1 MEPMRGM
8 DIVSLV
14 VLGIVQGITEWIPI
28 SSKTQ
33 VTFIYLTFF
42 KGTIST
48 VIPVLLYAHLG
59 TLLAA
64 ILYFRK
70 EIACLVQAVADK
82 PFDIRCHAHGKA
94 GFLFT
99 ALVFTALVGVP
110 LLVLEKTFF
119 PTFDAGLLYAVM
131 GAGLIITGL
140 LLLSHNGTTTRTTEE
155 VTWKD
160 GVLTGLLQ
168 GLSSLPGISR
178 SGTSTTGLIWRGF
191 DSESSFYLSFF
202 LSIPTVFF
210 AEILLYLGGG
220 LVTFPLTDGLIL
232 FASSF
237 IAGYLTLD
245 MLLKVVRKVN
255 IAYVVLSLG
264 IIIIV
269 VGLSGVG

>member
-1 MEPMRGM
+1 M
-8 DIVSLV
+8 DIVSLLI
-14 VLGIVQGITEWIPI
+14 LGIVQGITEWIPI

-33 VTFIYLTFF
+33 VTFVYLTFF
-42 KGTIST
+42 KGNVST

-59 TLLAA
+59 TLLAV

-70 EIACLVQAVADK
+70 EIICLGRTFSDS
-82 PFDIRCHAHGKA
+82 PFDIRGHLRGKT

-99 ALVFTALVGVP
+99 ALLFTGLVGVP
-110 LLVLEKTFF
+110 LLLLERTFF
-119 PTFDAGLLYAVM
+119 PTFEAGLLYAVM

-140 LLLSHNGTTTRTTEE
+140 LLLSHNGTTTRTTDE

-160 GVLTGLLQ
+160 GILTGLLQ

-220 LVTFPLTDGLIL
+220 LVSFPITDGLIL
-232 FASSF
+232 FTTSF
-237 IAGYLTLD
+237 IVGYLTLGT
-245 MLLKVVRKVN
+245 LLNIVRKVN
-255 IAYVVLSLG
+255 IAYVVLALG
-264 IIIIV
+264 LIIIV

>member
-1 MEPMRGM
+1 M
-8 DIVSLV
+8 DIVSLLI
-14 VLGIVQGITEWIPI
+14 LGIVQGITEWIPI

-33 VTFIYLTFF
+33 VTFVYLTFF
-42 KGTIST
+42 KGNISA
-48 VIPVLLYAHLG
+48 VIPILLYAHLG

-64 ILYFRK
+64 MLYFRK
-70 EIACLVQAVADK
+70 EIVCLGRAFSEK
-82 PFDIRCHAHGKA
+82 PFDIRCHSRGKT

-99 ALVFTALVGVP
+99 ALLFTALVGVP

-119 PTFDAGLLYAVM
+119 PAFEAGLLYAVM
-131 GAGLIITGL
+131 GAGLIVTGL
-140 LLLSHNGTTTRTTEE
+140 LLLSHKGTAARTTEE

-210 AEILLYLGGG
+210 AEILLYLNGG
-220 LVTFPLTDGLIL
+220 LVTFPLRDGIIL

-237 IAGYLTLD
+237 IVGYLTLD
-245 MLLKVVRKVN
+245 SLLKIVRKVN

-269 VGLSGVG
+269 VGLFGVG

>member
-1 MEPMRGM
+1 M
-8 DIVSLV
+8 DIVSLLI
-14 VLGIVQGITEWIPI
+14 LGIVQGITEWIPI

-33 VTFIYLTFF
+33 VTFVYLTLF
-42 KGTIST
+42 KGTVST
-48 VIPVLLYAHLG
+48 VIPILLYAHLG

-70 EIACLVQAVADK
+70 EIICLGQTFSRS
-82 PFDIRCHAHGKA
+82 PFDIRCHSRGKT

-110 LLVLEKTFF
+110 LLVLEKILF
-119 PTFDAGLLYAVM
+119 PSFEGGILYAIM

-140 LLLSHNGTTTRTTEE
+140 LLLTHKGTTTRITEE

-160 GVLTGLLQ
+160 GILTGLLQ
-168 GLSSLPGISR
+168 GLSVLPGISR

-210 AEILLYLGGG
+210 AEILLYAGGG
-220 LVTFPLTDGLIL
+220 LATFPISDGLVI

-237 IAGYLTLD
+237 IVGYITLGT
-245 MLLKVVRKVN
+245 LLKVVRKVN
-255 IAYVVLSLG
+255 IAYVVLALG